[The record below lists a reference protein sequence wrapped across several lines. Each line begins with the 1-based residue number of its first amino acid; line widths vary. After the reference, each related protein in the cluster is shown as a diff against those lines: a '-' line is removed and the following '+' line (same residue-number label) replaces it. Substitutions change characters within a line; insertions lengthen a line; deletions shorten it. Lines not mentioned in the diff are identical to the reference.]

1 MYTINYLAPDANII
15 KRKFIIMG
23 CNLANEGGFLV
34 STNFSKNGKYD
45 SKTQVS
51 EDLPALSVNRI
62 VQNIQNGDEQ
72 LRNIFIESY
81 EPFIAKTVSKTVGG
95 CIVPKDSE
103 AFSVGLSAFNEAID
117 KFDEQK
123 YFVFLSFSEQVIRRR
138 VIDHIRSNSKESKV
152 LPFTFFEENK
162 AEFEEKY
169 LATGSDDGFEEVEY
183 KEEIDSFEEL
193 LKQFDIT
200 VEELTECSPKHKD
213 ARQSSIRIAKL
224 LEQNEDLFNKMLKK
238 GKIPYKEL
246 EKVAAVNKRTIQ
258 RNSKFII
265 AVAII
270 FKFKFEIFK
279 SYISEYDEQSL

>member
-1 MYTINYLAPDANII
+1 MS
-15 KRKFIIMG
+15 K
-23 CNLANEGGFLV
+23 
-34 STNFSKNGKYD
+34 SFSKNGKYD
-45 SKTQVS
+45 SKTRIS
-51 EDLPALSVNRI
+51 EDMPDLSVNRI
-62 VQNIQNGDEQ
+62 VQNIQSGDEE
-72 LRNIFIESY
+72 LRNTFIGSY
-81 EPFIAKTVSKTVGG
+81 EPFIAKTVSKTVGEY
-95 CIVPKDSE
+95 IPRDSE

-169 LATGSDDGFEEVEY
+169 LTTGSDDGLEEVEY
-183 KEEIDSFEEL
+183 KEEIESFEEL

-200 VEELTECSPKHKD
+200 VEELAECSPKHKD

-224 LEQNEDLFNKMLKK
+224 LVEDEDLFNKMFKK
-238 GKIPYKEL
+238 GNIPYKEL
-246 EKVAAVNKRTIQ
+246 EKIAAVNKRTIQ

-265 AVAII
+265 AIAII

>member
-1 MYTINYLAPDANII
+1 MS
-15 KRKFIIMG
+15 K
-23 CNLANEGGFLV
+23 
-34 STNFSKNGKYD
+34 NFSKDGKYD
-45 SKTQVS
+45 SKTRDS
-51 EDLPALSVNRI
+51 EDMPDLSVNRI
-62 VQNIQNGDEQ
+62 VQNIQNGDEE

-95 CIVPKDSE
+95 YIVPRDSE

-138 VIDHIRSNSKESKV
+138 AIDYIRSNSKESKV
-152 LPFTFFEENK
+152 LPFTSFEENK

-169 LATGSDDGFEEVEY
+169 LATGSDDAFEEVEY
-183 KEEIDSFEEL
+183 KEEIKSFEEL

-200 VEELTECSPKHKD
+200 VEELAECSPKHKD

-224 LEQNEDLFNKMLKK
+224 LEEDEDLFNKMLKK
-238 GKIPYKEL
+238 GNIPYKEL
-246 EKVAAVNKRTIQ
+246 GKVAAVNKRTIQ

-265 AVAII
+265 AIAII